1 MVAPVNRIAN
11 TPAKSRRRAVLDEAV
26 LATVVALRE
35 LLRDRDPKVVLG
47 AAKLI
52 LDLEKA
58 RLRHGDKDEEDE
70 EDEVEPTSRD
80 REGATDPGSD
90 ADAPSRPRL
99 VRSEGGGERNSPGEV
114 LPPPAPNPLRRP
126 EYPATAAIN
135 TMSDEDYAEHQE
147 MVRRRRAGLPDLP
160 P

>member
-11 TPAKSRRRAVLDEAV
+11 APAKSRRRAALDEAV

-58 RLRHGDKDEEDE
+58 RLRHGDPDEEA
-70 EDEVEPTSRD
+70 EVEPTSRD
-80 REGATDPGSD
+80 RDGATDPGPEE
-90 ADAPSRPRL
+90 DAPSRSRR
-99 VRSEGGGERNSPGEV
+99 VRSEEGGERNSPSEV

-135 TMSDEDYAEHQE
+135 TMSDEDYAEYQE

>member
-58 RLRHGDKDEEDE
+58 RLRHGDKDEEA
-70 EDEVEPTSRD
+70 EVEPTSRD
-80 REGATDPGSD
+80 REGTTDPGSE

-99 VRSEGGGERNSPGEV
+99 VRSEEGGERNSPGEV
-114 LPPPAPNPLRRP
+114 LPAPNPLRRP
-126 EYPATAAIN
+126 EDPATAAIN
-135 TMSDEDYAEHQE
+135 TMSDEDYADHQE
-147 MVRRRRAGLPDLP
+147 MARRRRAGLPDLP